1 MKPKEGKISSYV
13 FTLLVAFL
21 VIGASRC
28 SHGVRLD
35 LAMAAV
41 DGGDYTALIEGCGNQ
56 LVPGYT
62 YCRKMEG
69 QPATDSLVFVA
80 PAVGCLEKD
89 PETGAETGP
98 CVTFMIYFPDGSKP
112 AYGGAIPRGQ
122 TRVSVPWSTILSRN
136 TFELGDRGFW
146 PYTYSIRYIGQD
158 GRERTAVSQGEIRMR
173 VMKKDY
179 IPLDNVQ
186 EDANFVWKW
195 QDNGVPVRMTTGA
208 RTFVGKRP

>member
-1 MKPKEGKISSYV
+1 MKSKKEK
-13 FTLLVAFL
+13 FTPYGFTILAAFL

-35 LAMAAV
+35 QAMASV
-41 DGGDYTALIEGCGNQ
+41 EGEDYTALIEGCGNQ

-62 YCRKMEG
+62 YCRKTEG
-69 QPATDSLVFVA
+69 QQAAESLVFVA
-80 PAVGCLEKD
+80 PPVKCLEKD
-89 PETGAETGP
+89 PETGADTGP
-98 CVTFMIYFPDGSKP
+98 CVTFKVYFPDGSKP
-112 AYGGAIPRGQ
+112 AYGGSIPRGQ
-122 TRVSVPWSTILSRN
+122 TRASVPWNTILGKNS
-136 TFELGDRGFW
+136 FELGDRGFW
-146 PYTYSIRYIGQD
+146 PYTYAIRYIGQD
-158 GRERTAVSQGEIRMR
+158 ARERTAVSQGEIRMR

-179 IPLDNVQ
+179 VPLDNVS